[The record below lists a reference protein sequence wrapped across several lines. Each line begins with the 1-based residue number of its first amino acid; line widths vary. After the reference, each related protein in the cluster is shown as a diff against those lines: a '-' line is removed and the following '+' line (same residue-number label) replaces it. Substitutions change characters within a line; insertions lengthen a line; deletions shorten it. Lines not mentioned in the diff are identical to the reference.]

1 MAASRL
7 LVVSSFLFGRPGFES
22 SSPKGRCSH
31 WPYLSYAGP
40 YWLQPAVPHCVQ
52 HLDQAALKSDLKVGF
67 GPYTGALLRTFAFS
81 QIDVLR
87 E

>member
-1 MAASRL
+1 MSA
-7 LVVSSFLFGRPGFES
+7 VSSSGAPGS
-22 SSPKGRCSH
+22 KARRLRVGAPIGHTSPH
-31 WPYLSYAGP
+31 AGP

-81 QIDVLR
+81 QIDVLPR
-87 E
+87 